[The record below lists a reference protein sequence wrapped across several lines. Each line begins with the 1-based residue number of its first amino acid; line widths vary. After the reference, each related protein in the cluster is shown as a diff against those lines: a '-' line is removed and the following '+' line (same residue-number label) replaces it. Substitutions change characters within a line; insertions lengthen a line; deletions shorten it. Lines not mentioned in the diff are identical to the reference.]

1 MVIGAGSGHNAVM
14 DLRER
19 FEGWLARE
27 VRGTAVPVLRAHLQG
42 RDYRLYSCTEYLG
55 RILIEAY
62 HPERGFFRAT
72 GRSHAEALRGLLR
85 QIWLVDALAGSP
97 APEVGPGADR

>member
-1 MVIGAGSGHNAVM
+1 M

-27 VRGTAVPVLRAHLQG
+27 VRSSAAPVLRMHLLS

-55 RILIEAY
+55 RILLEVY

-72 GRSHAEALRGLLR
+72 GRSHAEALRGVLR
-85 QIWLVDALAGSP
+85 QIWLVDSLAGSA
-97 APEVGPGADR
+97 APEIGPKADR